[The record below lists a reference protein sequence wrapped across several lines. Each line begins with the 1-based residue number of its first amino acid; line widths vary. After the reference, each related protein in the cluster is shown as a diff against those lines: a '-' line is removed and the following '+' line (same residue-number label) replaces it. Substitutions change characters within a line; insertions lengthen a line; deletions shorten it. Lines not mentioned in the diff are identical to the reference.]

1 MTQLNLAS
9 VSVPRECAIMNI
21 WPSRLKFPANT
32 HLKAAVYRE
41 HSKDPRQVVKIEDI
55 DIPKPKSNGVLI
67 KVEAASYNY
76 NDLWGIWG
84 EPIKIPMPHISGS
97 DAAGRV
103 VEVGENL
110 TANIKIG
117 DRVVVYPNLTCRVCH
132 ECTSGKEYDCNSR
145 QVWGFQTGPLWG
157 GFTQYTHM
165 SEVNVVKIPDNVS
178 FDDAAAISMVGLT
191 SWHMLVTRANI
202 RPGQT
207 VLIMGGGSGMGI
219 AGIQIA
225 KLFNCDVIA
234 TAGNKEKMGKC
245 LQLGADF
252 VVNHRESDWYNK
264 VREITNKGGVDVVF
278 EHIGKTVFP
287 QELSLLKMGGTL
299 VSTGATTGY
308 DSTIDLRYL
317 FFKGTNLLGATQGTK
332 AGLEEIIRWVSK
344 GKIKPVID
352 TILPFSN
359 MVEGHVK
366 MADSQLFGKILTTP
380 QKL

>member
-1 MTQLNLAS
+1 MTIHEEVGA
-9 VSVPRECAIMNI
+9 VSM
-21 WPSRLKFPANT
+21 
-32 HLKAAVYRE
+32 KAAVYRE
-41 HSKDPRQVVKIEDI
+41 HHKDPKKVVKIEDI
-55 DIPKPKSNGVLI
+55 DTPKPKADEVLI
-67 KVEAASYNY
+67 KVEAAAYNY

-97 DAAGRV
+97 DIAGTV
-103 VEVGENL
+103 VELGENV
-110 TANIKIG
+110 TGDIKVG
-117 DRVVVYPNLTCRVCH
+117 DRVASYPNLTCRVCY
-132 ECTSGKEYDCNSR
+132 ECTSGREYDCGSR

-157 GFTQYTHM
+157 GFAQYTHM
-165 SEVNVVKIPDNVS
+165 REVNVVKLPYNVS
-178 FDDAAAISMVGLT
+178 FTDAAAISMVGMT
-191 SWHMLVTRANI
+191 AWHMLVTRAKI

-234 TAGNKEKMGKC
+234 TAGNKDKMNKC
-245 LQLGADF
+245 LQLGADN
-252 VVNHRESDWYNK
+252 VVNHREPDWYKK
-264 VREITNKGGVDVVF
+264 VSEITNRQGVDVVY

-287 QELSLLKMGGTL
+287 QEVALLKMGGTL

-308 DSTIDLRYL
+308 LSTIDLRYL
-317 FFKGTNLLGATQGTK
+317 FFKAINLFGATQGTK
-332 AGLEEIIRWVSK
+332 AGLEEVIDWVSK

-380 QKL
+380 HKL

>member
-1 MTQLNLAS
+1 
-9 VSVPRECAIMNI
+9 
-21 WPSRLKFPANT
+21 
-32 HLKAAVYRE
+32 LKAAVYRE
-41 HSKDPRQVVKIEDI
+41 HSEDPRQVVKIEDI
-55 DIPKPKSNGVLI
+55 DAPKPESSEVLI
-67 KVEAASYNY
+67 EVEAASYNY

-84 EPIKIPMPHISGS
+84 KPIKIPMPHISGS
-97 DAAGRV
+97 DAAGTV
-103 VEVGENL
+103 VEIGENV

-117 DRVVVYPNLTCRVCH
+117 DRVVAHPNLTCRVCY
-132 ECTSGKEYDCNSR
+132 ECTSGREYDCLNR
-145 QVWGFQTGPLWG
+145 KVWGFQTGPLWG
-157 GFTQYTHM
+157 GFTQYTHLPA
-165 SEVNVVKIPDNVS
+165 VNVVKLRDNVS
-178 FDDAAAISMVGLT
+178 FSDAAAISMVGMT
-191 SWHMLVTRANI
+191 AWHMLVTRANI

-225 KLFNCDVIA
+225 KLFNCLVIA
-234 TAGNKEKMGKC
+234 TAGNKDKMDKC

-252 VVNHRESDWYNK
+252 AVNHRESDWYKK
-264 VREITNKGGVDVVF
+264 VREITHKQGVDVIF
-278 EHIGKTVFP
+278 EHIGKSTFP

-317 FFKGTNLLGATQGTK
+317 FFKGINLLGATQGTK
-332 AGLEEIIRWVSK
+332 AGLEEVIRWVSE
-344 GKIKPVID
+344 GKIRPIID

-366 MADSQLFGKILTTP
+366 MAESQLFGKILTTP

>member
-1 MTQLNLAS
+1 M
-9 VSVPRECAIMNI
+9 
-21 WPSRLKFPANT
+21 
-32 HLKAAVYRE
+32 KAAIYRD

-97 DAAGRV
+97 DAAGTV
-103 VEVGENL
+103 VEVGDNVI
-110 TANIKIG
+110 TNIKVG
-117 DRVVVYPNLTCRVCH
+117 DRVVVHPNLTCRICNQ
-132 ECTSGKEYDCNSR
+132 CIGGQEYDCRSR
-145 QVWGFQTGPLWG
+145 MVWGFQTGPLWG
-157 GFTQYTHM
+157 AFAQYTHM
-165 SEVNVVKIPDNVS
+165 PEVNVVKIPDNVS
-178 FDDAAAISMVGLT
+178 FNDAAAISMVGMT
-191 SWHMLVTRANI
+191 SWHMLVTRADI
-202 RPGQT
+202 QPGQT

-225 KLFNCDVIA
+225 KLYNCNVIA
-234 TAGNKEKMGKC
+234 TAGNKEKMDKC

-252 VVNHRESDWYNK
+252 VVNHRESDWHNK
-264 VREITNKGGVDVVF
+264 VRQITNKQGVDVVY
-278 EHIGKTVFP
+278 EHIGKSVFQ
-287 QELSLLKMGGTL
+287 QELTLLRMGGTL

-317 FFKGTNLLGATQGTK
+317 FFKGVNLLGATQGTK
-332 AGLEEIIRWVSK
+332 AGLEEVIRWVSK

-352 TILPFSN
+352 TILPFSR
-359 MVEGHVK
+359 MVEGHIK

>member
-1 MTQLNLAS
+1 M
-9 VSVPRECAIMNI
+9 
-21 WPSRLKFPANT
+21 
-32 HLKAAVYRE
+32 KAAVYRE
-41 HSKDPRQVVKIEDI
+41 HSEDPRKVVKIEDI
-55 DIPKPKSNGVLI
+55 DAPKPESSEVLV

-84 EPIKIPMPHISGS
+84 KPIKIPMPHISGS
-97 DAAGRV
+97 DAAGTV
-103 VEVGENL
+103 VEIGENV

-117 DRVVVYPNLTCRVCH
+117 DRVVAHPNLTCRVCY
-132 ECTSGKEYDCNSR
+132 ECTSGREYDCLSR
-145 QVWGFQTGPLWG
+145 KVWGFQTGPLWG
-157 GFTQYTHM
+157 GYAQYTHLPA
-165 SEVNVVKIPDNVS
+165 VNVVKLRDNVS
-178 FDDAAAISMVGLT
+178 FNDAAAISMVGMT
-191 SWHMLVTRANI
+191 AWHMLITRADI

-207 VLIMGGGSGMGI
+207 VVIMGGGSGMGI

-225 KLFNCDVIA
+225 KLFNCLVIA
-234 TAGNKEKMGKC
+234 TAGNKEKMDKC

-252 VVNHRESDWYNK
+252 AVNHRESDWYRK
-264 VREITNKGGVDVVF
+264 VREITNKQGVDVIF
-278 EHIGKTVFP
+278 EHIGKTTFP

-299 VSTGATTGY
+299 VTTGATTGY

-317 FFKGTNLLGATQGTK
+317 FFKGINLLGATQGTK
-332 AGLEEIIRWVSK
+332 AGLEEVIKWVSE
-344 GKIKPVID
+344 GKIRPVID